1 MQESFEDGTMPE
13 WALEQVGEYLFQ
25 SMLDDER
32 IDEDG
37 NLLDEDGK
45 IEKKHGEWG
54 CVKFNEGEIN
64 ARK

>member
-1 MQESFEDGTMPE
+1 MPE
-13 WALEQVGEYLFQ
+13 WALEQVGDYLFQ